1 MPEKVRIALVMN
13 GGVSLA
19 VWMGGVTH
27 EIDRLRTTPADG
39 TGPWGKIL
47 AAADRQVEVD
57 LVAGSSAGGLNGA
70 MLATAI
76 ARGGDLPLLL
86 GMWRAQARLQSGKL
100 RRRDPGDSVNSIL
113 DGQFFRDS
121 LTTVMNGISATQPG
135 GSDVTLL
142 VTSSALQGS
151 SRAVTDAC
159 GVAFRAADHRRV
171 YRFRR
176 RQGGRTWDA
185 TVGALAPGPVNE
197 FEPPVDG
204 SDPLVLAA
212 RASAGFPVAF
222 EPLKE
227 TPALHRLNVVDSD
240 GEPAWLMDGGVL
252 DNAPFGPVLEELA
265 QRPRVDAGPRWV
277 VYVVP
282 GMGAPPAATPA
293 SPNPEPPAWTSV
305 LASVLSLSR
314 ESDLRSD
321 VASVSERHREAHRT
335 VARPDELI
343 QMEQGLAGLPWPQAH
358 ALAAE
363 LIPVYRRTTAIETV
377 TNVLVQQGTIQV
389 TARPVDPQDVEA
401 VLALNPFWIPAD
413 LETKRTMGSPAA
425 GQWQWGVGRAGQ
437 MAAWISR
444 AVRDLPPSPDVAEA
458 ISSIAALQEDILAL
472 EGGIGAV
479 HAAVFA
485 QRKPIT
491 GNLAAFNQ
499 GVIGSALLPS
509 LTAAMDAIIQWWS
522 TASGLTV
529 AECRSRLL
537 TVEVLSHALS
547 WGQPKAPPFDLVL
560 LSPATPEGP
569 WLRPFETRCSLSE
582 LPHWPNP
589 KLYGDRFMNFGAFA
603 RDSFKDWDWMWGRL
617 DGAITLAKA
626 LLPADLPDARRVQL
640 IDALVDEIL
649 VDCEV
654 TREAVYERCVEVL
667 GMRPGALI
675 ASARDSG
682 ETELNGLIDDAASM
696 LSHNPAVESV
706 PRVVRWVIRALL
718 KPVAPAVKWVAGRL

>member
-27 EIDRLRTTPADG
+27 EINRLRTTRAAG
-39 TGPWGKIL
+39 TGPWAGIL
-47 AAADRQVEVD
+47 AAADREVEVD

-70 MLATAI
+70 LLATAI
-76 ARGGDLPLLL
+76 ARGGELPLLRD
-86 GMWRAQARLQSGKL
+86 MWRAQARLQSGKL
-100 RRRDPGDSVNSIL
+100 RRRDPGNPVNSIL
-113 DGQFFRDS
+113 DGQFFRNS
-121 LTTVMNGISATQPG
+121 LTTVMNGISATQSG

-142 VTSSALQGS
+142 VTASALQGS

-176 RQGGRTWDA
+176 RQGGRTWDP
-185 TVGALAPGPVNE
+185 TVGALAPAPLNE
-197 FEPPVDG
+197 FKPPVDG

-222 EPLKE
+222 EPVQE
-227 TPALHRLNVVDSD
+227 TPALHRLNVVDSE

-282 GMGAPPAATPA
+282 GVGAPPAATSA
-293 SPNPEPPAWTSV
+293 CHTEPPAWTSV

-335 VARPDELI
+335 VARPDELLRM
-343 QMEQGLAGLPWPQAH
+343 QQGPAGLPWQQAH
-358 ALAAE
+358 ALASE
-363 LIPVYRRTTAIETV
+363 LLPVYRRTTAIETV

-389 TARPVDPQDVEA
+389 TAQPVDPRDVEA

-413 LETKRTMGSPAA
+413 LKTTRSMGSLAA
-425 GQWQWGVGRAGQ
+425 GQWQWGSGRAGQ

-458 ISSIAALQEDILAL
+458 ISSIAALQEDILAI
-472 EGGIGAV
+472 EGGLSAV
-479 HAAVFA
+479 HATQFE
-485 QRKPIT
+485 QPMPIT

-499 GVIGSALLPS
+499 AVIASGLLPS
-509 LTAAMDAIIQWWS
+509 LTATMNTLIELWS

-529 AECRSRLL
+529 AECEQRLL

-547 WGQPKAPPFDLVL
+547 WGQPTAPPFDLVL

-569 WLRPFETRCSLSE
+569 WLKPFETRCSLSE

-589 KLYGDRFMNFGAFA
+589 KLYGDRFMHFGAFG

-617 DGAITLAKA
+617 DGAVTLAKA
-626 LLPADLPDARRVQL
+626 LLPANLADTRREQL

-649 VDCEV
+649 GDCEV

-667 GMRPGALI
+667 GMRRGALI

-682 ETELNGLIDDAASM
+682 ETEVNGLIDDASSM
-696 LSHNPAVESV
+696 LSHNPAVGSA

-718 KPVAPAVKWVAGRL
+718 KPVAPVVKWVAGRL